1 MSCDVLDIYPREEDM
16 SSFQNMDRKRMHLEE
31 GEKENSDIK
40 QSLQVLANGITD
52 VQASLVKPKER
63 KPNLKDIDE
72 KLNII
77 IQILKSWDT
86 SSTECLNLLTH
97 EDAEQDVLQNQI

>member
-1 MSCDVLDIYPREEDM
+1 
-16 SSFQNMDRKRMHLEE
+16 MDRKRGRIEE
-31 GEKENSDIK
+31 EDIENPDIRRL
-40 QSLQVLANGITD
+40 LQVLANGITD

-97 EDAEQDVLQNQI
+97 EDAGRDVLQNQI

>member
-1 MSCDVLDIYPREEDM
+1 
-16 SSFQNMDRKRMHLEE
+16 MDRKRVRIEE
-31 GEKENSDIK
+31 EDIENPDIRRL
-40 QSLQVLANGITD
+40 LQVLANGITD